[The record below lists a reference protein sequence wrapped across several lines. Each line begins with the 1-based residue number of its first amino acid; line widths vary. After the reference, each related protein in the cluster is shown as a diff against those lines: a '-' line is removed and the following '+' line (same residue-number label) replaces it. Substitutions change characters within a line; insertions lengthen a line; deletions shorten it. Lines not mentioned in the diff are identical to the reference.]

1 MGSEEVEEKE
11 SLTVRPD
18 LEFAQPGL
26 GEKMDIRALA
36 QINERLEQITGQ
48 LDHMPEDSPE
58 RPLVEK
64 EKEVLLQYLRS
75 NFGPGYKTRGF
86 DGPSEKARKNVSRAI
101 TSAYH
106 KIEDD
111 FPPLVAYLRGT
122 IKIGTDCSYNPP
134 TPTP

>member
-1 MGSEEVEEKE
+1 M
-11 SLTVRPD
+11 D
-18 LEFAQPGL
+18 LAQPAL

-64 EKEVLLQYLRS
+64 EKEDLLQHLGS
-75 NFGPGYKTRGF
+75 NLGPGYKTRRF
-86 DGPSEKARKNVSRAI
+86 DGPSERARKKVSRAI
-101 TSAYH
+101 SRAYH
-106 KIEDD
+106 KIKDD

-122 IKIGTDCSYNPP
+122 IKIGKDCSYNPP